1 MSFSREPTV
10 RMVKSMSNVKLSDP
24 KHPHHKDF
32 HGGKHEK
39 AKAKAKAKDEAAP
52 QVAGSS
58 SHVADSSLALP
69 QAAADSTPAPSE
81 EPPPAHDESAERSA
95 RDAGV
100 EKCLRMIQGAQ
111 ARSDAHVHGL
121 VLGLR
126 TLVKEAVRSAVA
138 DMQRT
143 QSTENE
149 LLRAQLHELR
159 QQNERLRGAGTA
171 PAPAVEPAAGPAA
184 VAPTSGAPPS
194 QRGAGTAPAPAVEPA
209 AAPAAVAPTS
219 GSPPTPADSST
230 APQPERVSTR
240 QTPREVAA
248 AAVSAALAQP
258 ALAQQR
264 REWGTA
270 LSQGTALVDAALH
283 RSSGARPRGLVR
295 SFTQSIKR

>member
-39 AKAKAKAKDEAAP
+39 AKAKAKAKDEPPSQLAGSSP

-58 SHVADSSLALP
+58 VALP
-69 QAAADSTPAPSE
+69 QVAADDTPAPSA
-81 EPPPAHDESAERSA
+81 EPTLAHDESVERSA

-126 TLVKEAVRSAVA
+126 TLVKEAVRSAVTE
-138 DMQRT
+138 MQRT

-184 VAPTSGAPPS
+184 VAPTSGA
-194 QRGAGTAPAPAVEPA
+194 
-209 AAPAAVAPTS
+209 
-219 GSPPTPADSST
+219 PPTPADSST

>member
-1 MSFSREPTV
+1 
-10 RMVKSMSNVKLSDP
+10 MVKTMSNVKLSDP

-32 HGGKHEK
+32 YKHEK
-39 AKAKAKAKDEAAP
+39 AKAKDESAP
-52 QVAGSS
+52 A
-58 SHVADSSLALP
+58 
-69 QAAADSTPAPSE
+69 AAADGTPTPSAQ
-81 EPPPAHDESAERSA
+81 PFPAHDESVERSA
-95 RDAGV
+95 RDASV
-100 EKCLRMIQGAQ
+100 EQCLRMMQDAQ

-138 DMQRT
+138 EMQRT

-159 QQNERLRGAGTA
+159 QENERL
-171 PAPAVEPAAGPAA
+171 
-184 VAPTSGAPPS
+184 
-194 QRGAGTAPAPAVEPA
+194 RGAGTAPAPAVEPA

-219 GSPPTPADSST
+219 GAPPTPADSST
-230 APQPERVSTR
+230 PPQQPERASVR

-283 RSSGARPRGLVR
+283 RASGARPRGLVR
-295 SFTQSIKR
+295 SFTQSISR